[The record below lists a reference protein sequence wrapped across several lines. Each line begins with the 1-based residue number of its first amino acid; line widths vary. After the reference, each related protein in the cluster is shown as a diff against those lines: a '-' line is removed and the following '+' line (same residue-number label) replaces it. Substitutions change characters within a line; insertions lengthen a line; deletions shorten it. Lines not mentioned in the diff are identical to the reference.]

1 MPDGRR
7 PSLTI
12 AGVILALSCAGCLT
26 SRHES
31 QSRLSAHD
39 FSSAPPPVRPE
50 EPRTWTPPAEL
61 STGHGFEPERGGPLT
76 IETSVGPPLQDPAA
90 TPLEKPR
97 LVDSMV
103 GDVNGNPIFARE
115 FLSPMEGTLTARAR
129 EAQTEAEWRAFATQ
143 HIRVALDAQIA
154 NTLLREEA
162 LASLAPE
169 KKQGLRY
176 LLDNYRQT
184 LISRRGGGSET
195 RLQRKLE
202 EQTGRTLSEELNL
215 AREQFLI
222 EEVALGRLKDSTVI
236 SMADVR
242 NFYDR
247 NYEQFN
253 PPPTAHLCAIQVAAG
268 DAEAIEDIN
277 LRLEAEEPFVE
288 VAAGPYNF
296 FRRDSGGR
304 RIYEIRD
311 SYESTPLFT
320 GQGYEELDRAARS
333 LRVGEWAGP
342 IRIGDYLW
350 WVHLERI
357 NEVRFSFYDM
367 QLFLEQYMSS
377 VRQNEAKNRLIRQ
390 LQENASF
397 TSQPEMVQRLV
408 NVAAEWY
415 WAPVAASRASV
426 SQP

>member
-1 MPDGRR
+1 MPDGHRS
-7 PSLTI
+7 SL
-12 AGVILALSCAGCLT
+12 ILACAILLLSAGGCLT
-26 SRHES
+26 TRHAPHTPLAAE
-31 QSRLSAHD
+31 R
-39 FSSAPPPVRPE
+39 FSSSPAPVRPE
-50 EPRTWTPPAEL
+50 QPRTWTPPAEL
-61 STGHGFEPERGGPLT
+61 STAHGFDPQRTGPLT
-76 IETSVGPPLQDPAA
+76 IETTVGTPPEDPGAA
-90 TPLEKPR
+90 PVEQPR

-115 FLSPMEGTLTARAR
+115 FLAPMEGTLTARAR

-169 KKQGLRY
+169 KQQGLRY

-202 EQTGRTLSEELNL
+202 EQAGRTLSEELDL
-215 AREQFLI
+215 AREQILI

-242 NFYDR
+242 NFYER
-247 NYEQFN
+247 NYEKFN
-253 PPPTAHLCAIQVAAG
+253 PPPTAHLCAIQVSAG
-268 DAEAIEDIN
+268 DAEAIERIN
-277 LRLEAEEPFVE
+277 LRLEAEEPFAQ
-288 VAAGPYNF
+288 VAAAPYNF
-296 FRRDSGGR
+296 FQRDSGGR
-304 RIYEIRD
+304 RVYEIHD

-333 LRVGEWAGP
+333 LRVGQWAGP
-342 IRIGDYLW
+342 IPIGNYLW

-357 NEVRFSFYDM
+357 EEVRFSFYDM

-408 NVAAEWY
+408 NIAAEWY
-415 WAPVAASRASV
+415 WAPVAASKASTP
-426 SQP
+426 QP